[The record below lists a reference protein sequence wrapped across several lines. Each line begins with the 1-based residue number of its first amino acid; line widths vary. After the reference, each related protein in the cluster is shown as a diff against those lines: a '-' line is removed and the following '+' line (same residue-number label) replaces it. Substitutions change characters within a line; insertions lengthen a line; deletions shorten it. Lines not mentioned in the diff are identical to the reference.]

1 MARIYIASVFF
12 LGVFGGMIL
21 LKNSRSCIKASLCSG
36 SRSGASNLLLS
47 KQSKLCRG
55 VFVHAEKLSLLQN
68 ITK

>member
-12 LGVFGGMIL
+12 LGVFGGMIP

-47 KQSKLCRG
+47 QNNPSCVVGVLYMPKSLVVYSK
-55 VFVHAEKLSLLQN
+55 
-68 ITK
+68 I